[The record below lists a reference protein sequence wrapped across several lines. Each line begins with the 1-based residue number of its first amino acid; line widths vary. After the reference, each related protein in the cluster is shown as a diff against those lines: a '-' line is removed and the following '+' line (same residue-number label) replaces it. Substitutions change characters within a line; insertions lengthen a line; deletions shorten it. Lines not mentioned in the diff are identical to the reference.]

1 MKNIVIEASLRTD
14 TGKKSTK
21 ALRRT
26 NQVPCVLYGGKGN
39 VHFSADMRAFKDLFY
54 KPEFSTAE
62 IKIDGSSYKAFVKA
76 SQFHP
81 VSDKLLHVDFQELV
95 PGQTVLTEI
104 PIRLEG
110 LALGVKAGGKLTLK
124 LRKLKVKTQAQ
135 YLVPEIVLNV
145 EHLELSKSVRVRDV
159 KMEGLEF
166 VNPPAV
172 PIASVEITRALRAAA
187 AAAGGEEA

>member
-21 ALRRT
+21 AVRKN

-39 VHFSADMRAFKDLFY
+39 VHFSADAKAFKELFY

-62 IKIDGSSYKAFVKA
+62 IKIDGNSYKAFVKA

-81 VSDKLLHVDFQELV
+81 VNDNLLHVDFQELV

-110 LALGVKAGGKLTLK
+110 LAIGVKAGGKLNLK
-124 LRKLKVKTQAQ
+124 LRKLKVKTQPK
-135 YLVPEIVLNV
+135 YLVPEIVVNV
-145 EHLELSKSVRVRDV
+145 EHLELSKSVRVREV
-159 KMEGLEF
+159 KMEGFEF

-187 AAAGGEEA
+187 AAASGEE

>member
-21 ALRRT
+21 ALRK
-26 NQVPCVLYGGKGN
+26 NNLVPCVLYGGKGN
-39 VHFSADMRAFKDLFY
+39 IHFSADVRAFKELLY

-62 IKIDGSSYKAFVKA
+62 IQIDGSSYKAFVKD

-81 VSDKLLHVDFQELV
+81 VNDNLLHVDFQELIE
-95 PGQTVLTEI
+95 GQSVLTEI

-110 LALGVKAGGKLTLK
+110 LAIGVKAGGKLNLK
-124 LRKLKVKTQAQ
+124 LRKLKVKTQPQ
-135 YLVPEIVLNV
+135 YLVPEIVVNV
-145 EHLELSKSVRVRDV
+145 AHLELSKSVRVRDV
-159 KMEGLEF
+159 NMEGIEF

-187 AAAGGEEA
+187 AAASKSK

>member
-39 VHFSADMRAFKDLFY
+39 IHFSADVRAFKELFY

-62 IKIDGSSYKAFVKA
+62 IQIDGSSYKALVKA

-81 VSDKLLHVDFQELV
+81 VNDSLLHVDFQELIA
-95 PGQTVLTEI
+95 GQTILTEI

-110 LALGVKAGGKLTLK
+110 LAPGVKSGGKLNLK
-124 LRKLKVKTQAQ
+124 LRKLKVKTVPK
-135 YLVPEIVLNV
+135 YLVPEIVINV
-145 EHLELSKSVRVRDV
+145 EHLELSKSVRVREV
-159 KMEGLEF
+159 KMEGIEF
-166 VNPPAV
+166 LNPTAV

-187 AAAGGEEA
+187 AAGDEEEV